1 MANGLINHAY
11 VKTCVK
17 ASRDLGGTSR
27 HMELPEGWSLWTAG
41 NSVCLSP
48 CLALRTS
55 STCEYVTLQD
65 RRDIA
70 DAIKILPSAL
80 GIPLDVSQVLQD
92 LEPSSFFYIWHML
105 WPPQAPGLSSC
116 SSSKSCGDTILF
128 CCMHSGDV
136 TYFIWEFLT
145 LAQISKEFSNVFI
158 LKKSAYKCTRLQDQ
172 GSTVPHSQVSE
183 GKLTDQGNFLPKET
197 QLFLFPHYLLYTR

>member
-1 MANGLINHAY
+1 MLPSQVSTVTYSFFTWKEPAN
-11 VKTCVK
+11 
-17 ASRDLGGTSR
+17 
-27 HMELPEGWSLWTAG
+27 W
-41 NSVCLSP
+41 
-48 CLALRTS
+48 
-55 STCEYVTLQD
+55 
-65 RRDIA
+65 
-70 DAIKILPSAL
+70 KILPSAL

-172 GSTVPHSQVSE
+172 GSTVPHSQVSVQR
-183 GKLTDQGNFLPKET
+183 GNLLTKET
-197 QLFLFPHYLLYTR
+197 SYQKKHSCFCFLIIYCTQDD